1 MLTSRFV
8 EFANRIR
15 SGPKSRAT
23 FYYGGSSL
31 VCQALRFCGI
41 LVSTARIHADQFG
54 VFATAVM
61 LVGLTCMVR
70 EVGQNSA
77 LLSSPGLQSGYPRAH
92 LLVTFSMNGIVM
104 ILTIGAVLIIPSL
117 RDIRGM
123 WPLLL
128 LQLLFETMTYTPMI
142 VAQKKFAFKGLAL
155 VEMLAVAIWL
165 LITVFAAFCYPLA
178 ITLVAARVGETAVRG
193 SLLFVWQFPTVIN
206 GRVRPEIL
214 RYYFSFAKLLTPK
227 SWVETFGANLDVL
240 LLKLFTNN
248 VEIGIFDRTMQL
260 LRIPLALSVNLID
273 AVAGAS
279 YSREQDSSHAIR
291 GSLRKFSLVILL
303 GTLAGLVMVQ
313 FFLWFVAEPI
323 LGKDWKQNIEA
334 VWLWAIPFTLLR
346 PFFWNFNILF
356 QSTGRPKEL
365 LWTLSLATGLFLLLG
380 LVATPTLGIRGVFL
394 ALAAANLITL
404 FFQIRWVSHRQMVDP
419 KIGIP
424 EKHLDSP

>member
-1 MLTSRFV
+1 
-8 EFANRIR
+8 
-15 SGPKSRAT
+15 
-23 FYYGGSSL
+23 
-31 VCQALRFCGI
+31 LR
-41 LVSTARIHADQFG
+41 
-54 VFATAVM
+54 
-61 LVGLTCMVR
+61 
-70 EVGQNSA
+70 
-77 LLSSPGLQSGYPRAH
+77 YP
-92 LLVTFSMNGIVM
+92 
-104 ILTIGAVLIIPSL
+104 
-117 RDIRGM
+117 
-123 WPLLL
+123 
-128 LQLLFETMTYTPMI
+128 
-142 VAQKKFAFKGLAL
+142 
-155 VEMLAVAIWL
+155 
-165 LITVFAAFCYPLA
+165 
-178 ITLVAARVGETAVRG
+178 
-193 SLLFVWQFPTVIN
+193 
-206 GRVRPEIL
+206 

-291 GSLRKFSLVILL
+291 GSFRKFSLVILL

-334 VWLWAIPFTLLR
+334 VWLWAIPFALLR

-365 LWTLSLATGLFLLLG
+365 LWTLTLATGLFLLLG

-404 FFQIRWVSHRQMVDP
+404 FFQIRWVSHRQMADP